1 LHRFPTRD
9 SLRFWLPALLAAVVG
24 CRPLA
29 PLAPIIPRGSS
40 PSESIPGQAAIADAA
55 ATADGGS
62 PAPGPAAAA
71 GSWCPDLDRD
81 DWSQSAGCTLRDCVE
96 TLHFAHPGTGW
107 CAHEADLVFDPP
119 DGVSAGDFAMVA
131 EGALGEGGL
140 LHAIYIEGPLWT
152 WYPQTHGKSFGH
164 AVSPDGVSWQQL
176 PDALTNAP
184 ASDWDRDHVWA
195 PSIVAN
201 PTDGLWW
208 MFYTGVTRN
217 PQTGFHE
224 ERIGAATSSDLVNWQ
239 RVTAG
244 GCAGMSGAG
253 CLLDADRDWSAWDQP
268 HEWTRQCR
276 DPFVIADPATGRW
289 YMAYTA
295 APGPFRWTQVIAL
308 ARSDD
313 LVQWTDLGPLAFTE
327 DSKAESPV
335 LLVRDG
341 RVHLIW
347 TVGDDGGI
355 GYSSASG
362 FEAGDWRA
370 PFVIPGSAAG
380 LQVAPEVI
388 DLGPWLLLGYVKETL
403 RDLRFR
409 ALRFGPDGLPE
420 QLPIAPFGCRWVG
433 AANVHPG
440 ATEVVNGV
448 DDNCNGLVDEP
459 AGPCP
464 DGDGDHFGAPGSSFC
479 SRLAADCD
487 DADPAVNP
495 GAIEICGN
503 GRDDDCNGIIDDP
516 RKCRPRWGGPL
527 TAVY

>member
-1 LHRFPTRD
+1 MIRNR
-9 SLRFWLPALLAAVVG
+9 LRPWLPALLAAWAAGAG
-24 CRPLA
+24 CRPLPPTA
-29 PLAPIIPRGSS
+29 PG
-40 PSESIPGQAAIADAA
+40 E
-55 ATADGGS
+55 
-62 PAPGPAAAA
+62 PAPRATDPAAAA
-71 GSWCPDLDRD
+71 GANQAALPVADAPDLGRAAATWCPDLDRD
-81 DWSQSAGCTLRDCVE
+81 DWSQSAGCTPRDCVE
-96 TLHFAHPGTGW
+96 TLHFAHPDTGW
-107 CAHEADLVFDPP
+107 CAHSADLVFDPP
-119 DGVSAGDFAMVA
+119 DDVWAGDFAMLA
-131 EGALGEGGL
+131 EGELGQGGL

-152 WYPQTHGKSFGH
+152 WYPQTQGKSFGH

-195 PSIVAN
+195 PSIVRN
-201 PTDGLWW
+201 PADGLWW
-208 MFYTGVTRN
+208 MFYAGVTRN

-224 ERIGAATSSDLVNWQ
+224 ERIGAATSSDLVSWQ

-244 GCAGMSGAG
+244 GCDGMSGPG
-253 CLLDADRDWSAWDQP
+253 CLLDADWDWTAWDQP

-289 YMAYTA
+289 YMAYTTV
-295 APGPFRWTQVIAL
+295 PGPFRWTQVIAL

-313 LVQWTDLGPLAFTE
+313 LLHWTDLGPIALTE
-327 DSKAESPV
+327 GSKAESPV

-355 GYSSASG
+355 GYTSAAG
-362 FEAGDWRA
+362 FETGDWRA
-370 PFVIPGSAAG
+370 SHAIPGSERG

-388 DLGPWLLLGYVKETL
+388 DMGPWLLLGYVKETL

-440 ATEVVNGV
+440 APEVANGV

-464 DGDGDHFGAPGSSFC
+464 DGDGDLYGAPGSAFC
-479 SRLAADCD
+479 SRLATDCD
-487 DADPAVNP
+487 DTDPAVHP
-495 GAIEICGN
+495 GAPEVCGN
-503 GRDDDCNGIIDDP
+503 GRDDDCDGVVDDP
-516 RKCRPRWGGPL
+516 EQCRPRWGLPL
-527 TAVY
+527 IAVY